1 MFYNNGKSALL
12 KNDMDAVT
20 IKAILLAPAYTQNI
34 DTHIFLDDIS
44 ANRAATTT
52 DETLTLTFTTDN
64 ATDTIK
70 VDSGNIII
78 DNLTT
83 SVNAIAVYI
92 STGVESTSELL
103 FYVGLGATLAP
114 VDGTLTINVNSAGLF
129 TI

>member
-52 DETLTLTFTTDN
+52 D
-64 ATDTIK
+64 
-70 VDSGNIII
+70 
-78 DNLTT
+78 
-83 SVNAIAVYI
+83 
-92 STGVESTSELL
+92 
-103 FYVGLGATLAP
+103 
-114 VDGTLTINVNSAGLF
+114 
-129 TI
+129 